1 MKINPFEIAKMVNNA
16 VKNKDH
22 YKAKI
27 DELKNSPLTGRCGSA
42 TAAYD
47 IEKNRISSGEE
58 ELEGF

>member
-47 IEKNRISSGEE
+47 IEKKSYFEW
-58 ELEGF
+58 